1 MERLTDRVRAQKL
14 KDNADK
20 LKAAG
25 FAVSPDHEL
34 YIRLAEYENAEEE
47 KRVYLCDPDKRS
59 KCNNSPWCF
68 ENGGECRYTQYKEY
82 AMIDENGNAIVCG
95 GI

>member
-1 MERLTDRVRAQKL
+1 MKRLTDRVRAQKL

-34 YIRLAEYENAEEE
+34 YIKLAEYENAEEE
-47 KRVYLCDPDKRS
+47 KQESEQCLK
-59 KCNNSPWCF
+59 
-68 ENGGECRYTQYKEY
+68 ENAVIRPLDEARLKELYKDY
-82 AMIDENGNAIVCG
+82 KQGKDGF
-95 GI
+95 

>member
-34 YIRLAEYENAEEE
+34 YIRLAEYENAEEMRE
-47 KRVYLCDPDKRS
+47 REQWLK
-59 KCNNSPWCF
+59 
-68 ENGGECRYTQYKEY
+68 ENPVINRPMDEARLYKDY
-82 AMIDENGNAIVCG
+82 KQGKDGF
-95 GI
+95 

>member
-34 YIRLAEYENAEEE
+34 YIKLAKYEDAEEDLE
-47 KRVYLCDPDKRS
+47 TFRKTHTATLYECDAENNTECKKTACYLY
-59 KCNNSPWCF
+59 
-68 ENGGECRYTQYKEY
+68 GGECRHTLDKRFAKEG
-82 AMIDENGNAIVCG
+82 D
-95 GI
+95 